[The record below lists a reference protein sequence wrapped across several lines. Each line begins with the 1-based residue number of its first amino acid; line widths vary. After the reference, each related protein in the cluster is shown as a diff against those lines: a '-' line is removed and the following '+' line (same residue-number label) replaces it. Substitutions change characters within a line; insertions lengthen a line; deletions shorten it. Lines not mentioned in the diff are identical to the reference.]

1 MHKMSFLDH
10 TYKCLAN
17 LFQLA
22 GSYCTILARR
32 LLHQRHYIP
41 TIPPDYQL
49 MHCPIAY
56 MYPCHHHQLTR
67 HSCIRVQTHQTHHQ
81 DTRFICTRHLPAPWW
96 YHPPGAVCGSPA
108 STNDALN
115 KKFTQAEGPLSTVRG
130 VLTVVMDN
138 P

>member
-1 MHKMSFLDH
+1 MSSQPFPASWIILHHLGETAAAPEALH
-10 TYKCLAN
+10 THN
-17 LFQLA
+17 TTQ
-22 GSYCTILARR
+22 TT
-32 LLHQRHYIP
+32 P

-49 MHCPIAY
+49 MQCPIAC

-108 STNDALN
+108 SRGKVMSRKTNKL
-115 KKFTQAEGPLSTVRG
+115 QAP
-130 VLTVVMDN
+130 VLEYFIYSRH
-138 P
+138 PYL